1 MINITCAWMSGVKKS
16 VKVSELSL
24 TKCILDICYE
34 GKDLKIYP
42 FLIHKGKLLD
52 LVSTLKSQGV
62 ADHDLIYVFET
73 DVIKQKNSAVS
84 QRQSIICDENKNYE
98 DLMHEALRL
107 LDMKFSNV
115 EYLPNYLVLFK
126 SFFKEIDEEKDTET
140 TEADV
145 KVGEISNKPLPS
157 LCDSSV
163 SEYDEES
170 DESSDDVYFE
180 RFSFLDSFYSAP
192 SSEKGWN
199 W

>member
-1 MINITCAWMSGVKKS
+1 MINITCAWMSGLKKS
-16 VKVSELSL
+16 IKISELSL
-24 TKCILDICYE
+24 TKCVLDICYE

-52 LVSTLKSQGV
+52 LVSTLKSQGI

-73 DVIKQKNSAVS
+73 DAIKERNSVVS
-84 QRQSIICDENKNYE
+84 ERQSIIYSENKNYE

-107 LDMKFSNV
+107 LDMKFSNI

-126 SFFKEIDEEKDTET
+126 SFFKELEGEKETET
-140 TEADV
+140 IEADPSAET
-145 KVGEISNKPLPS
+145 GSTEPLPI
-157 LCDSSV
+157 LCDNSV
-163 SEYDEES
+163 SEYDDEF
-170 DESSDDVYFE
+170 DESSDEIYLE
-180 RFSFLDSFYSAP
+180 RFALLDSFYSPP